1 MSGNTGGMRGSW
13 AILLGAGLLLAGC
26 SAPAR
31 GTGTEA
37 DASSRGTGPSASAG
51 SSVDSPAVSSPSG
64 RASASGSSSDS
75 SATSVFTPAAS
86 LVPRTAKDGGLLAE
100 SVVLA
105 PADLGR
111 DFGAQDPAESTPGT
125 WAVLDESCR
134 WEREKL
140 PRGVLASTSRYSRQP
155 AAAGKSAIKV
165 TAVATVHTDA
175 LGADEQ
181 VSTTLEEVLRCPE
194 QRPRSNER
202 ITDLMSLGTPFGAR
216 EQEYADDSVL
226 EAGRFTENGG
236 AAQSYRWMVARL
248 GTVVVAV
255 SVTGGT
261 GHTDQELN
269 ELGSKALAQ
278 MLTRVEQR
286 LKEK

>member
-1 MSGNTGGMRGSW
+1 MTGNARGTRSSW
-13 AILLGAGLLLAGC
+13 ATWLVAGSLLAGC
-26 SAPAR
+26 SAQA
-31 GTGTEA
+31 TG
-37 DASSRGTGPSASAG
+37 SGPSRQSDAAT
-51 SSVDSPAVSSPSG
+51 
-64 RASASGSSSDS
+64 ASASPGAGAATPSGGASASSPAS
-75 SATSVFTPAAS
+75 SVFTPDAS
-86 LVPRTAKDGGLLAE
+86 LVPRTSQDGGRLAG

-105 PADLGR
+105 PADWGR
-111 DFGAQDPAESTPGT
+111 GFVAQDPAESTPGT

-140 PRGVLASTSRYSRQP
+140 PRGVLASTSRYSRLP
-155 AAAGKSAIKV
+155 AGGGRSAVKV
-165 TAVATVHTDA
+165 TAVASVHA
-175 LGADEQ
+175 SVLGADEQ
-181 VSTTLEEVLRCPE
+181 LSTTLEEVLRCPE
-194 QRPRSNER
+194 QRPRSSER
-202 ITDLMSLGTPFGAR
+202 ITGLMSLGTPFGAR

-226 EAGRFTENGG
+226 EAGQFAEDGG
-236 AAQSYRWMVARL
+236 TAQSYRWMVARL

-286 LKEK
+286 LKGK